1 MRIQHHLTII
11 LFVAVVGAIGLAAAV
26 ALLLGGLERAALAVG
41 TAAVQQQNV
50 GLLVAEGRALKE
62 ATDGINPRSPEEGF
76 AILDRSMERSSVHL
90 ANLGHTTPAIDAP
103 ALPAAREALQR
114 TQQLATGRSAG
125 LQHPDDLDQLRSA
138 AADYV
143 RDLHTLEQ
151 QVDTALRREGRALD
165 RRRRLIMLTMGVFGF
180 AYLAVIERLRHWT
193 ARHLIDPIQRLSDA
207 ARDAVQGRSAEPA
220 IANARTEELRTLA
233 GMLTSFAEAVNSNVA
248 QRTAQMTRQQEI
260 LEQEV
265 RVRRRAE
272 HELRFSAMRDKL
284 TGLCNRDLLMDRLE
298 RCVERAAHRA
308 GYECALLCID
318 TDRFAE
324 MTDQHGKVAGDRVV
338 IAVADRLRDGL
349 TEALAVDE
357 VECWTLARL
366 GGDKFAVLLDGFKDR
381 AQASLVTER
390 LHEVVTRP
398 LRVQDRDVRVSASTG
413 IAFCDA
419 NDKAND
425 ILRNAEAAMHYAM
438 AAGKGTFTV
447 FRRDMHELE
456 TDRQQRA
463 ANLLKAIENNE
474 FAVAYQPIVS
484 LRTGQLSGFEA
495 LCRWDQPGRGPVS
508 PVEFIADAEESGAI
522 LVLGRWVLDK
532 ACDQLRAWRAGL
544 PNGPPISMNVNVSR
558 QQLANPDFVEE
569 VRNALRSTGIEPSC
583 LKLEIT
589 ESVIMDNPDAV
600 AEVLRRLKALGIEIH
615 MDDFGT
621 GYSSLSYLHR
631 LPIDVLKIDRTFVS
645 TLSANTESAEVI
657 QTVVA
662 LARTLGMG
670 VTVEGVE
677 EQGQLDQIKTLDCDY
692 AQGFLFSRPLDAA
705 AAWALIHAG
714 RRWLGAAA

>member
-1 MRIQHHLTII
+1 MRIQHHFSII

-26 ALLLGGLERAALAVG
+26 AVLLGGLERAALAVG

-50 GLLVAEGRALKE
+50 GMLVAEGRALKE
-62 ATDGINPRSPEEGF
+62 ATEAINPKTPEEGF
-76 AILDRSMERSSVHL
+76 AIVDRSMERSSVHL
-90 ANLGHTTPAIDAP
+90 ANLAPTSPAINSSALDA
-103 ALPAAREALQR
+103 ALEALHR
-114 TQQLATGRSAG
+114 TQQLAKDRSAG
-125 LQHPDDLDQLRSA
+125 LQHPDDLDRLRAA

-143 RDLHTLEQ
+143 RQLQSVEQ
-151 QVDTALRREGRALD
+151 QVDTAVRREARALD
-165 RRRRLIMLTMGVFGF
+165 RRRRLIMLAIGVFGF
-180 AYLAVIERLRHWT
+180 AYLAVMERLRHWT

-207 ARDAVQGRSAEPA
+207 ARDAIQGRSAEPA
-220 IANARTEELRTLA
+220 IHNARTEELRTLA
-233 GMLTSFAEAVNSNVA
+233 GMLTSFTDAVNSNVA

-298 RCVERAAHRA
+298 RCAERADRRA

-318 TDRFAE
+318 TDRFADVA
-324 MTDQHGKVAGDRVV
+324 DQLGKVVGDRVV
-338 IAVADRLRDGL
+338 IAVADRLREGL
-349 TEALAVDE
+349 TEALAGAE
-357 VECWTLARL
+357 VECWTLARV
-366 GGDKFAVLLDGFKDR
+366 GGDKFAVLLDGLKDR
-381 AQASLVTER
+381 AHASLVADR
-390 LHEVVTRP
+390 LQEMLQRP
-398 LRVQDRDVRVSASTG
+398 LRAQDRDVRVSASTG
-413 IAFCDA
+413 IAFRDP
-419 NDKAND
+419 DDTAND

-438 AAGKGTFTV
+438 AAGKGTFAV
-447 FRRDMHELE
+447 FRRDMHDQV

-463 ANLLKAIENNE
+463 ASLLRAIESNE
-474 FAVAYQPIVS
+474 FTVAYQPIVS

-508 PVEFIADAEESGAI
+508 PVEFIADAEETGAI
-522 LVLGRWVLDK
+522 VVLGRWVLDK
-532 ACDQLRAWRAGL
+532 ACEQLRAWRAGL
-544 PNGPPISMNVNVSR
+544 PHGPPISMSVNVSR
-558 QQLANPDFVEE
+558 QQLAHPDFVDE
-569 VRNALRSTGIEPSC
+569 VRNALRATGIEPSC

-600 AEVLRRLKALGIEIH
+600 AEVLRNLKALGVEIH

-631 LPIDVLKIDRTFVS
+631 LPIDVLKIDRTFMT
-645 TLSANTESAEVI
+645 TLSANNESAEVI

-662 LARTLGMG
+662 LARTLRMG

-677 EQGQLDQIKTLDCDY
+677 EQEQLDQVKTLECDY
-692 AQGFLFSRPLDAA
+692 AQGFFFSRPLDAA
-705 AAWALIHAG
+705 AAWSLVRSR
-714 RRWLGAAA
+714 RRWLRAAA